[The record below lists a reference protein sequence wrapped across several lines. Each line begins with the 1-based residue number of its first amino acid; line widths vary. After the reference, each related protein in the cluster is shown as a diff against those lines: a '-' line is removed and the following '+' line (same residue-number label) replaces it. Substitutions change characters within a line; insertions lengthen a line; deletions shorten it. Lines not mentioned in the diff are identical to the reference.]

1 MGMRNDEFLGMGA
14 LKIRPGK
21 FVGRHGRGGGARGL
35 GGRRPA
41 AVAGPG
47 LAGRARSRWRRRA
60 PPRPPQRTCIVP
72 LSSLR
77 AAQGSR
83 GPGSAPPAA
92 SAAPRARRTALEGPD
107 GVVGAARAGPRRYA
121 RHRPF
126 LHMGWCLTCRGGPVQ
141 VLFRLLEVFSGAG
154 CLGGGLGGVGT
165 RVNHFGAR
173 LIICAEKGPKTAL
186 FGVDLGGFW
195 DVTRRVWARS
205 TRHKCEKS
213 F

>member
-1 MGMRNDEFLGMGA
+1 MAARGYLTGLFHTLGRCGQRGSLPIQIRGDCLFNNRYKRGP
-14 LKIRPGK
+14 LKIALRAPAPRRGSVHARRRRR
-21 FVGRHGRGGGARGL
+21 VGTGWGA
-35 GGRRPA
+35 
-41 AVAGPG
+41 
-47 LAGRARSRWRRRA
+47 RRA
-60 PPRPPQRTCIVP
+60 PD
-72 LSSLR
+72 
-77 AAQGSR
+77 R
-83 GPGSAPPAA
+83 GGMHANG
-92 SAAPRARRTALEGPD
+92 RFCLCG
-107 GVVGAARAGPRRYA
+107 G
-121 RHRPF
+121 
-126 LHMGWCLTCRGGPVQ
+126 CLTCRGGPVS
-141 VLFRLLEVFSGAG
+141 VLFHLLGVSPGAG